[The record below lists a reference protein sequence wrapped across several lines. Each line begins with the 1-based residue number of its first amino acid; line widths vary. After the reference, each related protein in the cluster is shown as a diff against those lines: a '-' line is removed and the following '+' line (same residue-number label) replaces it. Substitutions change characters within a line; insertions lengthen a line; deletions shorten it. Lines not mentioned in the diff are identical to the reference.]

1 MFCTRHACIQKHTSV
16 CSQQQ
21 LVGQPLPLVQPSLDF
36 FCNTHGFVLTATHM
50 CVHTSSWSVNPL
62 LTSSA
67 THAPRLMCNSQLLSS
82 ATLMCVCSGAVGPPK
97 VLRVEPV
104 CAHSSN
110 RSAKVFYMITASI
123 DLCCTSQKH
132 TYVCPQQQLV
142 GQPLPLGCS
151 PQLTS
156 SATHM
161 CVLDYSA
168 RHTFVFTAA
177 IGRSTLS

>member
-1 MFCTRHACIQKHTSV
+1 
-16 CSQQQ
+16 
-21 LVGQPLPLVQPSLDF
+21 
-36 FCNTHGFVLTATHM
+36 M

-123 DLCCTSQKH
+123 DLCCTRHVCSPKH
-132 TYVCPQQQLV
+132 TCVCLQQV
-142 GQPLPLGCS
+142 GQHSTLGATLFWLP
-151 PQLTS
+151 
-156 SATHM
+156 ATHM
-161 CVLDYSA
+161 GVYSQL
-168 RHTFVFTAA
+168 RNSSFQNSRIQFERGLEKGYLLTR
-177 IGRSTLS
+177 G